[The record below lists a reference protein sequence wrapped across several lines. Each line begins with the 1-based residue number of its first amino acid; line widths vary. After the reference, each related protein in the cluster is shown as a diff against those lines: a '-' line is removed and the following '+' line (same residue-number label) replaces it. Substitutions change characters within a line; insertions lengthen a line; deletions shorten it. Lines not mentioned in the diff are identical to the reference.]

1 LFGAE
6 AHRPVGSAAHACAQA
21 KALDEHLAEE
31 RLRSQRALADK
42 DQQLRAA
49 EVRCRSAAVLG
60 GAGGSCEDCC
70 VRARTDLV
78 AVVAGARQGK
88 LIELRT
94 SQQRTAAEL
103 AKTTAEAARL
113 QVMIDQLSRE
123 YYEYYCV
130 PVVAFEYRR
139 ASPSTR

>member
-1 LFGAE
+1 M
-6 AHRPVGSAAHACAQA
+6 
-21 KALDEHLAEE
+21 
-31 RLRSQRALADK
+31 
-42 DQQLRAA
+42 
-49 EVRCRSAAVLG
+49 
-60 GAGGSCEDCC
+60 
-70 VRARTDLV
+70 RARTDLV

-113 QVMIDQLSRE
+113 QVMIDQLNRE

-130 PVVAFEYRR
+130 PVVAFESRR
-139 ASPSTR
+139 ASPSTRCPCGP

>member
-1 LFGAE
+1 M
-6 AHRPVGSAAHACAQA
+6 
-21 KALDEHLAEE
+21 
-31 RLRSQRALADK
+31 RSQRALADK

-49 EVRCRSAAVLG
+49 EVRMPLRCPRRCLSAAAARIAVC
-60 GAGGSCEDCC
+60 A
-70 VRARTDLV
+70 RATDLV

-113 QVMIDQLSRE
+113 QVMISL
-123 YYEYYCV
+123 
-130 PVVAFEYRR
+130 
-139 ASPSTR
+139 

>member
-1 LFGAE
+1 
-6 AHRPVGSAAHACAQA
+6 
-21 KALDEHLAEE
+21 
-31 RLRSQRALADK
+31 
-42 DQQLRAA
+42 
-49 EVRCRSAAVLG
+49 
-60 GAGGSCEDCC
+60 

-78 AVVAGARQGK
+78 PVVAGARQGK